1 MKQLYILFFL
11 MFSLGYSRAQMVEV
25 TFQVDANELALTK
38 KIFSK
43 GIHVVG
49 GFQGW
54 DPAKTPMS
62 DPEGDGT
69 WTFTTMIENGT
80 QIEYKF
86 NNSDSWNGNDEANN
100 RKHTVTDNGNG
111 KDIIPL
117 VCFNQDG
124 PCTNTGVTVRVDMN
138 DEIIK
143 NAFNPATDSVTIA
156 GSFQGWNA
164 GSHRMADPEGD
175 GIYSINLSLMDGSY
189 EYKFVK
195 NGGTWEGGISGNCV
209 NGGGNRVMNVLSN
222 STLPTYCF
230 NSCEDCKL
238 TGPPKRIQVTF
249 RVNMNNMIKQF
260 GKVDT
265 CYVAGSFQG
274 WTPGKATSALLDPDG
289 DGIYE
294 GRDSV
299 DGKSSYEFKYL
310 YGSAWGYDE
319 TGLSGLGCATGGG
332 NRKIEVGETDTTLVA
347 YCFNTC
353 DDGCAPLPDKIK
365 VRFKLDLS
373 SEIPS
378 ADGIFIKSSFQWPQF
393 KHEVTPLTLIDP
405 AKGIFA
411 TEVLDIIPIRQDF
424 KFVNGKTDNDQEN
437 AKFKDLG
444 CGVINPVG
452 EHLRSIDFTGLTD
465 FQDVGFVWNTCDKL
479 TATSEEYLDVDF
491 RVYPNPMHDQAVLY
505 FNPVPG
511 DQYHLSIR
519 SIFGTQVLELSNLR
533 QSRQVVKNDDL
544 GSGIF
549 IVTLTNQK
557 GAFVTT
563 KLVVR

>member
-1 MKQLYILFFL
+1 MKQFYTFLFL
-11 MFSLGYSRAQMVEV
+11 MMIAGYSQAQMIEV
-25 TFQVDANELALTK
+25 TFQVDANQLALTK

-49 GFQGW
+49 SFQGW
-54 DPAKTPMS
+54 DPAKNPMS
-62 DPEGDGT
+62 DTDGDGI
-69 WTFTTMIENGT
+69 WTLTTMIDNGT

-100 RKHTVTDNGNG
+100 RKHTVTDNGGG
-111 KDIIPL
+111 KDVLPL
-117 VCFNQDG
+117 VCFNQDA
-124 PCTNTGVTVRVDMN
+124 PCTNTGVTVSVDMN

-143 NAFNPATDSVTIA
+143 SAFNPATDSVTIA
-156 GSFQGWNA
+156 GSFQGWNS
-164 GSHRMADPEGD
+164 GSHKMEDPDKD
-175 GIYSINLSLMDGSY
+175 GVYSINLTLAAGNY

-195 NGGTWEGGISGNCV
+195 NASTWEGGISGSCV
-209 NGGGNRVMNVLSN
+209 NAGGNRVMNVQPN
-222 STLPTYCF
+222 TTLRSVCF

-260 GKVDT
+260 GKIDT

-274 WTPGKATSALLDPDG
+274 WTPGKAQSALVDPDG

-310 YGSAWGYDE
+310 YGSSWGYDE
-319 TGLSGLGCATGGG
+319 TSLGGLACATGGG
-332 NRKIEVGETDTTLVA
+332 NRKIEVGENDTTLIA

-353 DDGCAPLPDKIK
+353 DDGCTPLPDKIK

-393 KHEVTPLTLIDP
+393 KHEVTPLKLIDP
-405 AKGIFA
+405 VNGIFA
-411 TEVLDIIPIRQDF
+411 TEVLDIVPLRQDF

-444 CGVINPVG
+444 CGIINTVG
-452 EHLRSIDFTGLTD
+452 EHLRSIDFTGLTE

-479 TATSEEYLDVDF
+479 TGTKNESLDVQL
-491 RVYPNPMHDQAVLY
+491 RLYPNPAHDEVVLN
-505 FNPVPG
+505 FNPAKG
-511 DQYHLSIR
+511 DRYSLTVQDV
-519 SIFGTQVLELSNLR
+519 FGIQRMERKDVQQGKLVLNGREL
-533 QSRQVVKNDDL
+533 
-544 GSGIF
+544 GTGIF
-549 IVTLTNQK
+549 LVTLRNQN
-557 GAFVTT
+557 GAFTT
-563 KLVVR
+563 SKIAIQ